1 MTCDCTTGT
10 CPRCHKPCHSART
23 IRSCRPGLGDRVA
36 STLEA
41 VGITKERVAAA
52 LGVEDCGCKQRQQW
66 LNEVGYKLGIGQPD
80 QTGNTPPPPPG

>member
-1 MTCDCTTGT
+1 MIALGDIVE
-10 CPRCHKPCHSART
+10 RCL
-23 IRSCRPGLGDRVA
+23 RSC
-36 STLEA
+36 
-41 VGITKERVAAA
+41 GITKERVAAV